1 MEVPMKVD
9 ALIHSDPAIL
19 CGKPVVRG
27 TRLSVEFLLEL
38 VGLGWT
44 DERILDEY
52 PHLIPDPE
60 KESGYRGTESDR
72 GSEQKHHRH
81 SSV

>member
-1 MEVPMKVD
+1 MTRGD
-9 ALIHSDPAIL
+9 HIHSDPAIL

-44 DERILDEY
+44 DEQILDSY
-52 PHLIPDPE
+52 PRLTPE
-60 KESGYRGTESDR
+60 GLRAVRARSGEFS
-72 GSEQKHHRH
+72 
-81 SSV
+81 